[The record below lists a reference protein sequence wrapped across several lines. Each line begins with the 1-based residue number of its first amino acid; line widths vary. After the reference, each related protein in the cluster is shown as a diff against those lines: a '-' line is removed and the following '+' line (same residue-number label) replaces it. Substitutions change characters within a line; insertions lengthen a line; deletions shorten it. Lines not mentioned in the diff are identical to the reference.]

1 MKRAVQF
8 WTKAAMQGDVLARNN
23 LGAIENRFGFSDR
36 ALKHLLISAK
46 MGFEVSVDLIKTMML
61 EGNAT
66 KEQYNQA
73 LKGYQDAVEEMN
85 SHDRDEAKRE
95 VKLGY

>member
-1 MKRAVQF
+1 
-8 WTKAAMQGDVLARNN
+8 MQGDVLARNN

-36 ALKHLLISAK
+36 VLKHLLISAK

>member
-1 MKRAVQF
+1 MTTWRFTNATCPKLRRLQSVTHCIGGGGALSSGNSIMVQ
-8 WTKAAMQGDVLARNN
+8 R
-23 LGAIENRFGFSDR
+23 
-36 ALKHLLISAK
+36 
-46 MGFEVSVDLIKTMML
+46 
-61 EGNAT
+61 GNAT